1 MSGKQE
7 TSADIIAE
15 MRGARTEF
23 PFVYLMCEP
32 DTPEVIDLRTK
43 EITEPRK
50 INIRRVTVKELADRM
65 ESALKRESG
74 NSAALREALEPW
86 IAFAE
91 WLLENAGKDGLGKA
105 IQENG
110 PIIRQRLEELRDA
123 LAAPPRNCDVGTAEE
138 QAERYMN
145 FCHNYPKC
153 TGCPCVGRILYNQC
167 QFAWAQLPYEAKE
180 GGNNVV

>member
-1 MSGKQE
+1 MNEETISKVLTGETDIAKMSHDDFVEMLKCLGRMYFSRVMNCVDGTGK
-7 TSADIIAE
+7 SD
-15 MRGARTEF
+15 
-23 PFVYLMCEP
+23 
-32 DTPEVIDLRTK
+32 K
-43 EITEPRK
+43 EWTALSCIFSRVVEAITEKP
-50 INIRRVTVKELADRM
+50 
-65 ESALKRESG
+65 SG

-86 IAFAE
+86 VAFAE

-123 LAAPPRNCDVGTAEE
+123 LAATPRNCDVGTAEE

-153 TGCPCVGRILYNQC
+153 TGCPCVGRVQYHQC
-167 QFAWAQLPYEAKE
+167 EFVWAQLPYEE
-180 GGNNVV
+180 GGAT